1 MGLHFLDFLSQSPE
15 AFIFNK
21 ASNKT
26 NFGGFFMI
34 LYVIAFLVIF
44 LYYILDYASQENYSI
59 DYSYYFFDH
68 HKIEN
73 SNIPKNF
80 TFGYEIINTNNELLS
95 NRFSLLK
102 GWNENDF
109 TIIPRNKAITDNF
122 ESVMNFSLVY
132 ECYDDNC
139 TIDEDINEGIY
150 SIQFLVLSEI
160 YNLQNDNP
168 VSSTQVLFP
177 LTGNIDE
184 FSHFLYSLTEIQC
197 VDLKFLGKMT

>member
-1 MGLHFLDFLSQSPE
+1 M
-15 AFIFNK
+15 
-21 ASNKT
+21 
-26 NFGGFFMI
+26 
-34 LYVIAFLVIF
+34 
-44 LYYILDYASQENYSI
+44 DYASQENYSI
-59 DYSYYFFDH
+59 DYSYYFFDQD

-122 ESVMNFSLVY
+122 ESFMNFSLVY

-160 YNLQNDNP
+160 YNLQSDNP

-177 LTGNIDE
+177 ITGNIDE

-197 VDLKFLGKMT
+197 VDLKFLGKNDVRSILFFKDRINYNIKRNKTKEINERK